1 MTEDKDD
8 SPDSEKT
15 YRISTDNITT
25 KPSLL
30 SSPSTLGFFCYWN
43 AGRTIQNV
51 AMAGI
56 LDRPSFGLSCW

>member
-1 MTEDKDD
+1 MTENDDD
-8 SPDSEKT
+8 SPDSKKT
-15 YRISTDNITT
+15 YGIFTDNVCTQ
-25 KPSLL
+25 PSLF
-30 SSPSTLGFFCYWN
+30 SSPSTLGFLCYWN